1 MSLSFLKSLLV
12 LSKQTIALVFLGW
25 MFSFVMPAE
34 AAISAG
40 PLAGINSSSRYLQY
54 YGVDFSLA
62 NLNRMLQYD
71 VVVLSPN
78 ALNITPAAVAYLQN
92 NGVKYVL
99 GYISIGEESGLVP
112 MVTSATLP
120 ADPYAALG
128 PASYDAYTHTIVPKN
143 AGVASYYVDD
153 EWNGATYVSDGAP
166 DTNVNFGGRFVNP
179 DVLWR
184 WVIDTQRRGGSLQ
197 MLNRVDLA
205 GLAQIVGPRLND
217 ADTDPTHDFGFDGFF
232 LDTLDTSGPFENSWG
247 YYPWTAPAMLET
259 VQFIAAQYPTKSIL
273 ANRGVFF
280 YNHQLI
286 NTRTNIRPYD
296 YNIRPYIGA
305 IMFESHTLDSSLAPN
320 LSPYFADNVYNYGP
334 KVDAEANRPD
344 GFTVFGL
351 DYAMGRSQGMLD
363 FAYAQ
368 AVVENGWSEYI
379 SEYSYL
385 DTVGTYTPAV
395 LPIDSRPPV
404 WDSVNGSYSLV
415 PMDVPDRIGIQDL
428 RPGANASE
436 IVVYWDVARDQS
448 LPIHYHIDYSSVS
461 ALGPFTRL
469 ASVPFSPGHT
479 STDPSAGFAN
489 KFTVP
494 GLMPGTRYYFRVRAE
509 DSALPAPHEDT
520 NDVIMSMVAGS
531 SSRSAVSNPVA
542 WGTITVDGY
551 TSDWSGLNLLGL
563 DANDIADYTGQI
575 DLRSIAMADD
585 YANLYLTLINDGP
598 IGASLSWGYRIFLDT
613 DQSAVTGYRGS
624 LGIGANYMIEGN
636 FIYAYAGTGADF
648 LWALPGTLLATA
660 VQDVYAEYV
669 IPRTAMGSPTAL
681 DLVFYGD
688 NSINPP
694 SIALDLFPDQAISQ
708 GKFVTYQ
715 ANALAPSPPADLV
728 APVLGIPAD
737 VYAAATGVITAVP
750 LIAATAFDQVDG
762 YVQVYNNAPTY
773 FPANATTI
781 VTYTAVDNSGN
792 TVSANQLVTVSAYID
807 NIPPVITP
815 PASITAEAASASGS
829 PAGQTDIAAFLQAA
843 TATDNVMISGTI
855 TSNAPATFPL
865 GPTLVT
871 FSASDNSGNTGS
883 ASATVTVQDSIVP
896 TVTPPANIVVQA
908 VSAGVAAS
916 NPAIATFLA
925 AASATDAVGVLGP
938 ISQNAPATFPVGVTT
953 VTFSASDAAGNTGT
967 AQATVTILPPP
978 PAPIA
983 SGGGGGGCLV
993 PGVNNNYLWMMLL
1006 MMFGLIRVVTYRR
1019 P

>member
-1 MSLSFLKSLLV
+1 MAMSIGQLLNTVSKHTWALVMVSLMFAA
-12 LSKQTIALVFLGW
+12 TIA
-25 MFSFVMPAE
+25 PAW
-34 AAISAG
+34 AAG
-40 PLAGINSSSRYLQY
+40 PLSGINSSSRYLQY
-54 YGVDFSLA
+54 YGIDFSLA

-78 ALNITPAAVAYLQN
+78 ALNITPSAIAYLQN

-112 MVTSATLP
+112 MVTALTLP

-128 PASYDAYTHTIVPKN
+128 PASYDAYTHTIIPKN
-143 AGVASYYVDD
+143 AGFASYYVDD

-179 DVLWR
+179 DALWR
-184 WVIDTQRRGGSLQ
+184 WVIDTQRRGGSPQ
-197 MLNRVDLA
+197 MLGRVDLA

-247 YYPWTAPAMLET
+247 YYPWTAPAMQQT

-280 YNHQLI
+280 YNHKLI

-334 KVDAEANRPD
+334 KVDAEATRPD

-363 FAYAQ
+363 FAYSQ

-385 DTVGTYTPAV
+385 DTVGTYAPAV

-415 PMDVPDRIGIQDL
+415 PMDVPDRIGVQDL

-436 IVVYWDVARDQS
+436 TVVYWDVARDQS
-448 LPIHYHIDYSSVS
+448 LPTHYHIDYSSVS

-469 ASVPFSPGHT
+469 ASVPFSPAHT
-479 STDPSAGFAN
+479 STDPAAGFAN
-489 KFTVP
+489 KFTVT
-494 GLMPGTRYYFRVRAE
+494 GLTPGTRYYFRVRAE
-509 DSALPAPHEDT
+509 DSALPAPHEDS
-520 NDVIMSMVAGS
+520 NNVIMSMVAGS
-531 SSRSAVSNPVA
+531 SSRSAVANPVV

-551 TSDWSGLNLLGL
+551 TSDWSSLNLLGL
-563 DANDIADYTGQI
+563 DANDIANYAGQI

-585 YANLYLTLINDGP
+585 YANLYLTLTNDGP
-598 IGASLSWGYRIFLDT
+598 IGPSLSWGYRIFLDT
-613 DQSAVTGYRGS
+613 DQSSLTGYRGS
-624 LGIGANYMIEGN
+624 LGIGADYMIEGN
-636 FIYAYAGTGADF
+636 FIYVYAGTGADF
-648 LWALPGTLLATA
+648 LWAPGTLLATT
-660 VQDVYAEYV
+660 VQDVYAEYM
-669 IPRTAMGSPTAL
+669 IPRTVMGNPTTL

-708 GKFVTYQ
+708 GQFVTYQ

-728 APVLGIPAD
+728 APVLSIAAD
-737 VYAAATGVITAVP
+737 VYTAATGVLTAVP
-750 LIAATAFDQVDG
+750 LTPATAYDQVDG
-762 YVQVYNNAPTY
+762 YVQVYTNAPTL
-773 FPANATTI
+773 FPANASTI

-792 TVSANQLVTVSAYID
+792 TVSANQLVTVSAYVD
-807 NIPPVITP
+807 NIPPVVIP
-815 PASITAEAASASGS
+815 PSDIYTEAASAGGALKSD
-829 PAGQTDIAAFLQAA
+829 AAIAMFLQAV
-843 TATDNVMISGTI
+843 TATDNVSIPGAI
-855 TSNAPATFPL
+855 TNNAPATFPF
-865 GPTLVT
+865 GTTTVI
-871 FSASDNSGNTGS
+871 FSAVDAAGNTGT
-883 ASATVTVQDSIVP
+883 AQANVTVQDTTAP
-896 TVTPPANIVVQA
+896 TITVAANIIVQA
-908 VSAGVAAS
+908 TSASGVPAT
-916 NPAIATFLA
+916 NPAIVAFLA
-925 AASATDAVGVLGP
+925 AASASDIVGVVTP
-938 ISQNAPATFPVGVTT
+938 VTHNAPPTFPLGITT
-953 VTFSASDAAGNTGT
+953 VTFSASDAAGNTGS

-983 SGGGGGGCLV
+983 GGGGGGCLV

-1006 MMFGLIRVVTYRR
+1006 MMFGLIRVATYRR